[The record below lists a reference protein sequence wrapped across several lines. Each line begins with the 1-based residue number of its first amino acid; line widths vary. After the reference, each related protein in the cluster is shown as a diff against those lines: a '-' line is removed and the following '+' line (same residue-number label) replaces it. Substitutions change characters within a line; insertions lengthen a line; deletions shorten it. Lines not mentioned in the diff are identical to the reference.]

1 MGNAASESGKTG
13 PLDIGKAIM
22 PVEGFAYEVYGL
34 CRQDDCDAVRLLEGA
49 ARWYANHAERQGYG
63 QSVPGEP

>member
-1 MGNAASESGKTG
+1 
-13 PLDIGKAIM
+13 M